1 MRRHLSWAVPLL
13 LVVAVSFSMWS
24 HVDRDE
30 TRVTL
35 CATGLAL
42 ALAWY
47 SILDLQAARK
57 ERLWPHTIDRL
68 LRATV
73 TAITLVFVVDLAA
86 TSPPRPA
93 DPAPPP
99 PVALRLGEAV
109 EALVRS
115 GTWTEEALQRVVA
128 EQFQGLIG
136 LDGETYFQ
144 VGSHRFSIGG
154 SNPVLR
160 VRIQR

>member
-13 LVVAVSFSMWS
+13 FVVVVSFSMWS
-24 HVDRDE
+24 YVDRDE

-47 SILDLQAARK
+47 SILDLKDARK

-86 TSPPRPA
+86 TPPPA
-93 DPAPPP
+93 PVDPGPPP
-99 PVALRLGEAV
+99 PTVLRLGEAV

-115 GTWTEEALQRVVA
+115 GAWNEDALQRVVA

-144 VGSHRFSIGG
+144 VGGHRFAIGG
-154 SNPVLR
+154 SNPALR